1 MPWKPNPQPPFPI
14 RGWLQL
20 LARIGGAGAPRKT
33 PIDFKTTKNFGERS
47 SMKEKI
53 EKKWMVRTPGRAES

>member
-1 MPWKPNPQPPFPI
+1 
-14 RGWLQL
+14 

-33 PIDFKTTKNFGERS
+33 PIDFKTTKNFGGRS